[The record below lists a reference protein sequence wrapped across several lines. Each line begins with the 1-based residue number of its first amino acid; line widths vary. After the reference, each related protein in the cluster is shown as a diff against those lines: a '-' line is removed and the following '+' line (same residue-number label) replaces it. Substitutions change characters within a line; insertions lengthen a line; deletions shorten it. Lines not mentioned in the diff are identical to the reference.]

1 MGRSSLKLMPIK
13 AKKRSERSRDFW
25 QCYFSTWVYLSLK
38 LGYTDCL
45 IIWIVK
51 IPSLVKVLTV
61 WISYFS
67 FLLHP
72 SLEYMFFILLQVVL
86 ITQLC
91 PTSCNPVDCSP
102 PGSSVHGILQVRIL
116 QWAAIPFSRG
126 SFQLRDWTQ
135 VSCITGR
142 FFTIWASFYNLITT
156 SSV

>member
-1 MGRSSLKLMPIK
+1 MPIK
-13 AKKRSERSRDFW
+13 AKKRSERRRDFW

-116 QWAAIPFSRG
+116 EWVAIPFFRG
-126 SFQLRDWTQ
+126 SSWPRGQIHISLMKTQ
-135 VSCITGR
+135 VSCIAGR
-142 FFTIWASFYNLITT
+142 FFTISTT
-156 SSV
+156 REDNNNRGP